1 MNADATQLRPAW
13 VEIDLDAVAANT
25 ALACRMAGSARM
37 YVVCKGDG
45 YGTGAVEIGR
55 AALAGG
61 ADALAVG
68 SPLDAIALRR
78 AGITCP
84 ILLYACSVPDDAG
97 AVAAL
102 DVIVTVHDFA
112 SLGAFAALGRPVDAF
127 VKLDC
132 GLGRLGFNPDEVAP
146 ALARMADA
154 PQLRL
159 HGLYAHLARPEEPDA
174 VERQMQAFTAAC
186 ATAER
191 MGFTSFERMVAS
203 SRVLIGFPQWNL
215 TAVNPGRF
223 ILGMLDPP
231 WADRVALRPVVRAV
245 KARIIQVKDQP
256 PGTFNYT
263 AKGVRRAAV
272 LPIGFGEGFPHR
284 PPCHHV
290 LVRGRPAPV
299 LAGRGIEHTVIDV
312 TSIADV
318 AVGDEAVLL
327 GSQGDATI
335 TATALSEA
343 IGVPILEL
351 LPRLARN
358 APQRY
363 LRTVAM
369 ESSPPRYSPS

>member
-1 MNADATQLRPAW
+1 MTTDATALRPAW

-25 ALACRMAGSARM
+25 ALACRMAGGAKM

-84 ILLYACSVPDDAG
+84 ILLYACSLPEDAG
-97 AVAAL
+97 AIAAL
-102 DVIVTVHDFA
+102 DVIVTIHDFA
-112 SLGAFAALGRPVDAF
+112 SLDAFAALSRPVDAF

-132 GLGRLGFNPDEVAP
+132 GLGRLGFNPDDVP
-146 ALARMADA
+146 AALTRLAGA

-159 HGLYAHLARPEEPDA
+159 RGLYAHLARPEEPDA
-174 VERQMQAFTAAC
+174 VERQMQSFTAAC
-186 ATAER
+186 AAAEG
-191 MGFTSFERMVAS
+191 MGFTGFERMVAS

-223 ILGMLDPP
+223 ILGMLDAP
-231 WADRVALRPVVRAV
+231 WAERVALRPAVRAV
-245 KARIIQVKDQP
+245 KTRIIQVKDQP

-263 AKGVRRAAV
+263 AEGVRRAAV

-312 TSIADV
+312 TAIADA

-335 TATALSEA
+335 TAAALSEA
-343 IGVPILEL
+343 VNVPILEL

-363 LRTVAM
+363 VGAIAQK
-369 ESSPPRYSPS
+369 SSLP